1 MNHTSVARWMNLK
14 NFALCDVWVMF
25 FWQYITL
32 RTARNHT
39 LFQFFEVITERD
51 CLWRIKIFS
60 IHTQICEAIKPSI
73 SLFLRDKWLFGPRS
87 VCCCLLLFLGWIQPS
102 AWSNIT
108 QLKNSHKE
116 MKIIRH
122 LESIVIV
129 LGLWFNEQSA
139 VYSQPVEPSVVN

>member
-60 IHTQICEAIKPSI
+60 IHTQIWEAIKAAI
-73 SLFLRDKWLFGPRS
+73 SLFLRDKWLFGPRFFR
-87 VCCCLLLFLGWIQPS
+87 CCLLFFLGIRNPS
-102 AWSNIT
+102 AWSNRT
-108 QLKNSHKE
+108 QLKNSHKA
-116 MKIIRH
+116 MKIKRR

-129 LGLWFNEQSA
+129 LGLWCNEQS
-139 VYSQPVEPSVVN
+139 VYSNLWNQVW

>member
-14 NFALCDVWVMF
+14 NFAFCDVWVMF

-60 IHTQICEAIKPSI
+60 IHTQICEAIKPAI
-73 SLFLRDKWLFGPRS
+73 SLFLRDKCLIRPRFF
-87 VCCCLLLFLGWIQPS
+87 CPS
-102 AWSNIT
+102 ASSNRA
-108 QLKNSHKE
+108 QLKNSHKA
-116 MKIIRH
+116 MQIKRR

-129 LGLWFNEQSA
+129 LGLWCNKQS
-139 VYSQPVEPSVVN
+139 VYSNLWNQVW